1 MSQLFTFKEICKI
14 LNTCVLL
21 SIQKFKVN
29 ITGIHDLRQ
38 GQSLEPESIKV
49 EYKRNYVTFQCTSE
63 QEGKLIAKLHTT
75 GLAVN
80 IEPFQPSDIHT
91 TGTTENQSSY
101 YNEGYPTNVALELS
115 TVDTDHKVALSDK
128 TVLDTLLWQIVL

>member
-1 MSQLFTFKEICKI
+1 M
-14 LNTCVLL
+14 
-21 SIQKFKVN
+21 N

-49 EYKRNYVTFQCTSE
+49 EYKRNYVTFQCTGE
-63 QEGKLIAKLHTT
+63 QEGKLIAKLRTT

-91 TGTTENQSSY
+91 IGTTENRS
-101 YNEGYPTNVALELS
+101 NEGCPTNVALELS

-128 TVLDTLLWQIVL
+128 TVPSENNCEIESDV